1 MEDSFSMDRRWEWG
15 DGFRVTCIRN
25 TQPSCLACTAHSRVS
40 TPMKIY
46 CTAALTG
53 GGAWDVMRA
62 MGGGCK
68 YRHFAHLLL
77 CSLVPNRPKASKV
90 RRCHIQS
97 RCRVLL
103 RKKENWWASGNTG
116 PSFPRQTSCT
126 ATTPEADACFPTS
139 LAPAAPHRL
148 IPASC
153 RHSHYLPHITSLVE
167 RPCGQIPA
175 IAHQLNNGGPV
186 ELVTKD
192 EAYFQSYKFFLSLLF
207 FFFFNKTSFTYN
219 MWAND
224 K

>member
-40 TPMKIY
+40 TPVRIY
-46 CTAALTG
+46 CAAALTG

-153 RHSHYLPHITSLVE
+153 HHSHYLPCGKALWPDSCNRSSVKQRGTSGAGHK
-167 RPCGQIPA
+167 RW
-175 IAHQLNNGGPV
+175 
-186 ELVTKD
+186 
-192 EAYFQSYKFFLSLLF
+192 SLFSVL
-207 FFFFNKTSFTYN
+207 
-219 MWAND
+219 
-224 K
+224 